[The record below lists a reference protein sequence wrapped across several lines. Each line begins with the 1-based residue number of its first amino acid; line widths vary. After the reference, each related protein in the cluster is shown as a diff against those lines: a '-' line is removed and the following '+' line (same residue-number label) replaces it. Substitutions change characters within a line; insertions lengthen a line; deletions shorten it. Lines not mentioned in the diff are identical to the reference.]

1 MSRIKSTRLV
11 LALLLSSCAPAYAGA
26 IENAAKHCAAI
37 TQYDTYF
44 QSASK
49 RYLQHD
55 WRYLK
60 AQSCQESKIK
70 PSAKSPVGA
79 YGFMQFMPATW
90 RDMQKQLK
98 VPPLLQASARDQIDA
113 GAFYM
118 GQLTASWAAKRTAND
133 RLKLALASYNAGI
146 GNLLKAQKKCGGCSD
161 YAGIIRQLPAVTGD
175 KNSRETIGY
184 SINIFGIFEIWRGD
198 ASKTANH

>member
-1 MSRIKSTRLV
+1 MKTALLFIA
-11 LALLLSSCAPAYAGA
+11 LALALSSCAPAHAGQL
-26 IENAAKHCAAI
+26 ENAAKHCAEI
-37 TQYDTYF
+37 IQYDGYF
-44 QSASK
+44 QSATK
-49 RYLQHD
+49 RYLQTD

-98 VPPLLQASARDQIDA
+98 VPPLLQASAKDQIDA

-118 GQLTASWAAKRTAND
+118 GQLTASWGAKRTVDD

-146 GNLLKAQKKCGGCSD
+146 GNLLKAQKKCGGCAD

-184 SINIFGIFEIWRGD
+184 SINIFGIYQLWQ
-198 ASKTANH
+198 

>member
-1 MSRIKSTRLV
+1 MTHPIL

-44 QSASK
+44 QSATK

-79 YGFMQFMPATW
+79 YGFMQFMPGTW

-98 VPPLLQASARDQIDA
+98 APPLLQASAKDQIEA

-118 GQLTASWAAKRTAND
+118 GQLYASWGAKRTATD

-146 GNLLKAQKKCGGCSD
+146 GNLLNAQKKCGGCAD
-161 YAGIIRQLPAVTGD
+161 YAGIIVRLPEVTGERNA
-175 KNSRETIGY
+175 KETTGY
-184 SINIFGIFEIWRGD
+184 SINIFGIFDFWRSD
-198 ASKTANH
+198 ASKTAVNK

>member
-1 MSRIKSTRLV
+1 MKSPALAI
-11 LALLLSSCAPAYAGA
+11 ALLLSSCAPAHAGQL
-26 IENAAKHCAAI
+26 ENAANHCAKI
-37 TQYDTYF
+37 TQYDEYF

-49 RYLQHD
+49 RYLSYD

-70 PSAKSPVGA
+70 GSARSPVGA
-79 YGFMQFMPATW
+79 YGYMQFMPGTW
-90 RDMQKQLK
+90 HDMQKAIK
-98 VPPLLQASARDQIDA
+98 VPPLLRASAKDQIDA

-118 GQLTASWAAKRTAND
+118 GQLTASWAAKRTATD

-146 GNLLKAQKKCGGCSD
+146 GNLLKAQKKCGGCAD
-161 YAGIIRQLPAVTGD
+161 YAGIIVRLPEVTGD

>member
-1 MSRIKSTRLV
+1 MKTALLFIA
-11 LALLLSSCAPAYAGA
+11 LALALSSCAPAHAGQLD
-26 IENAAKHCAAI
+26 NAARHCGAI
-37 TQYDTYF
+37 TQFDGYF
-44 QSASK
+44 ESASK
-49 RYLQHD
+49 RYLQSD

-60 AQSCQESKIK
+60 AQSCQESKIR
-70 PSAKSPVGA
+70 PSARSPVGA
-79 YGFMQFMPATW
+79 YGFMQFMPGTW

-98 VPPLLQASARDQIDA
+98 VPPLLRASAKDQIDA

-118 GQLTASWAAKRTAND
+118 GQLTASWGAKRTAED

-161 YAGIIRQLPAVTGD
+161 YAGIIKQLPLVTGD

-184 SINIFGIFEIWRGD
+184 SINIFGIYQLWQ
-198 ASKTANH
+198 

>member
-1 MSRIKSTRLV
+1 MQNRLSV
-11 LALLLSSCAPAYAGA
+11 AALILILASCQPSYAA
-26 IENAAKHCAAI
+26 SKADICAAI
-37 TQYDTYF
+37 TAHDEHF
-44 QSASK
+44 QAAAK
-49 RYLQHD
+49 RYMTGYH
-55 WRYLK
+55 WHWLK
-60 AQSCQESKIK
+60 AQSCQESLIK
-70 PSAKSPVGA
+70 ATAKSQVGA

-146 GNLLKAQKKCGGCSD
+146 GNLLKAQKKCDGCSD